1 MVHSTRQSDGSAT
14 AASEARE
21 QLLTGK
27 TQPPLSGQLGAG
39 GHAKEVPRWLR
50 QAKRW
55 TAWNWFRDQ
64 KDGRWKKV
72 PQHWDG
78 SRFQPGFS
86 PAKADHLSS
95 LQDLD
100 SLLKILKR
108 IDPNGNTFGLLFV
121 PGADDSGDLWG
132 AVDLDNINPQS
143 LPGMLLPYISAGYWC
158 KSPSGYG
165 IRVIGKVPA
174 GSRSGQLKDSLDG
187 ELFLSKSCTV
197 TAIPIDG
204 TTPDNS
210 PDLSGLWSE
219 LQRHVPERKKVNYTF
234 GESTDPLDSDPEWM
248 AFLLERAKN
257 WIDAADGAVAGS
269 NGHNAFFRICCKVA
283 GGFGLRGPEGLALVQ
298 DWNQNKCSP
307 PFDERDLEHK
317 WQDALRN
324 TEGEMP
330 EKRQQAL
337 EAWQSI
343 QRKTAGYTYKD
354 EPKKAP
360 KAKAAGKAKA
370 DPASPP
376 ADEGDGEEVTCRR
389 TRDGRWVVVVDK
401 DKHEEVRQQVCRT
414 LGQQIGVRLYNRAG
428 RAAIVADADCQIDWE
443 DPETGKVIKRG
454 PERRAVILPAGNGHL
469 ISILSKHLA
478 FRRVKQGEDGKRKLK
493 TADIPHHL
501 LPMVKDVPEGLKP
514 LRGLLHGP
522 TYDAATDRVIC
533 QAGYHPSLGVEL
545 TASLNLDTPKKC
557 SLEDAKA
564 AAQRILNLY
573 RYFPW
578 PDPVDGNCIQRGR
591 LLVAMVTALLRHE
604 FGPCPAVMIR
614 ARMAGSG
621 KTEISK
627 SIGEVVHG
635 DQPRLM
641 PWVTGR
647 SSEEELRKRFVGLL
661 DGGETFTVIDNVPA
675 GWSVD
680 SPCLNALLTSKSM
693 YDRELGQNKA
703 GAQVGGPNHLFL
715 VMTGNNIEATGDFG
729 ERCLPIDLA
738 ATPENR
744 RKLDPS
750 RFEGIGDLGPYVRA
764 NRATILNDLMVILR
778 AYNQA
783 GRPVCSTTYWGSFAE
798 WHAACVQPVAFA
810 LGFDPLAGIHDQ
822 WHEHDNEGDALAGLA
837 VQWLDRK
844 GGQSL
849 SAAEMKNAAAGI
861 PEWELA
867 LVELCLTE
875 SFASLNPRTLG
886 KRLKAFAGRPIQ
898 IREAM
903 YEIRTGTDHH
913 AKVARFSLVRF
924 SGRSISNYSAA
935 TPPNQPRQTDGLVT
949 IPPETDGLVT
959 ILAGSAGIAGSVGGA
974 LFGKRVLPSFSPSD
988 ASTAAVPS
996 FDVAGWQSDPANTAN
1011 PAAIVTNPS
1020 GKSGIVT
1027 NPQDLMPADTATS
1040 LARPTSSPASRT
1052 ASDIQA
1058 TIRQAIGS
1066 GCKGIGEFR
1075 DRYSQLGHDPKEVT
1089 NDLLESV
1096 AVLDPK
1102 RKMLLVKGVEA

>member
-1 MVHSTRQSDGSAT
+1 MVHDNRQNAGTAT
-14 AASEARE
+14 PASEARE
-21 QLLTGK
+21 RLLTGNS
-27 TQPPLSGQLGAG
+27 QPPLTGQRGTG

-50 QAKRW
+50 QVKRW
-55 TAWNWFRDQ
+55 TAWSWFRDP

-78 SRFQPGFS
+78 SGFKPGFS
-86 PAKADHLSS
+86 PSKAEHLSS

-100 SLLKILKR
+100 SLLKILKQT
-108 IDPNGNTFGLLFV
+108 DPNGNTFGLLFV

-132 AVDLDNINPQS
+132 AVDLDNLNTKS
-143 LPGMLLPYISAGYWC
+143 LPGMLLPYVGAGYWC

-165 IRVIGKVPA
+165 VRVIGKVPA
-174 GSRSGQLKDSLDG
+174 GSRSGQLKNSLDG

-210 PDLSGLWSE
+210 PDMSGLWFE
-219 LQRHVPERKKVNYTF
+219 LQRHVPEKKVNYTF
-234 GESTDPLDSDPEWM
+234 GESVDPMDGDPEWM
-248 AFLLERAKN
+248 KFLCGMAWKWMEK
-257 WIDAADGAVAGS
+257 ADDSVAGS
-269 NGHNAFFRICCKVA
+269 YGHNAFFRVCCRVA
-283 GGFGLRGPEGLALVQ
+283 GGFGLRGAEGLELVQ
-298 DWNQNKCSP
+298 RWNQTKCSP
-307 PFDERDLEHK
+307 PLEERDLEHK
-317 WQDALRN
+317 WRDALRD
-324 TEGEMP
+324 TEGEIP
-330 EKRQQAL
+330 EKRQKAL
-337 EAWQSI
+337 EVWRRES
-343 QRKTAGYTYKD
+343 AGYTYKD
-354 EPKKAP
+354 EPKKNA
-360 KAKAAGKAKA
+360 KAKAASKAKA
-370 DPASPP
+370 DPASTP
-376 ADEGDGEEVTCRR
+376 ADEAEGEEVTCRR
-389 TRDGRWVVVVDK
+389 TRDGRWVVIVDK
-401 DKHEEVRQQVCRT
+401 DRHEEVRQQVCRT

-428 RAAIVADADCQIDWE
+428 RAAIVADVDCQIDWE

-478 FRRVKQGEDGKRKLK
+478 FRRVKQDEDGKRKLK
-493 TADIPHHL
+493 AADIPHHL

-591 LLVAMVTALLRHE
+591 LLVSMITALLRHE

-627 SIGEVVHG
+627 SIGEIVHG

-693 YDRELGQNKA
+693 SDRELGNNK
-703 GAQVGGPNHLFL
+703 GGGQVGGPNHLFL

-750 RFEGIGDLGPYVRA
+750 RFTGIGDLGPYVRA
-764 NRATILNDLMVILR
+764 NRASILNDLMIILR

-783 GRPVCSTTYWGSFAE
+783 GRPVCSTTYWGSFAD
-798 WHAACVQPVAFA
+798 WHAACVQPAAFA

-822 WHEHDNEGDALAGLA
+822 WHEHDSEGDALAGLA
-837 VQWLDRK
+837 TQWLDHK
-844 GGQSL
+844 AGQSMT
-849 SAAEMKNAAAGI
+849 AAEMKSQAAGI

-867 LVELCLTE
+867 LVELCLSE

-898 IREAM
+898 IRDTM

-913 AKVARFSLVRF
+913 AKVARFALVRF
-924 SGRSISNYSAA
+924 SGRTISNYSATT
-935 TPPNQPRQTDGLVT
+935 TPSQPSKADGLVT
-949 IPPETDGLVT
+949 IPAETDGLVT

-974 LFGKRVLPSFSPSD
+974 FLQNGVLPSFSPSD
-988 ASTAAVPS
+988 GSTAAVPS
-996 FDVAGWQSDPANTAN
+996 FGVTGWQSDTANTAN
-1011 PAAIVTNPS
+1011 PAKIVTNQTVS
-1020 GKSGIVT
+1020 GEIVT
-1027 NPQDLMPADTATS
+1027 NPQALRPAGEGTS
-1040 LARPTSSPASRT
+1040 LACPTSSNASRT
-1052 ASDIQA
+1052 PAEIQA

-1075 DRYSQLGHDPKEVT
+1075 DRYSQLGHNPEEVT
-1089 NDLLESV
+1089 DDLLESV
-1096 AVLDPK
+1096 AVMDSK
-1102 RKMLLVKGVEA
+1102 RKLLLVKGSKA